1 MVRYAFVI
9 DLARC
14 VGCRSCMEACKVEN
28 NTTKGIFWMDVF
40 KLEDGEY
47 PNVKQYFLPRP
58 CQHCTHPSCVPVCP
72 VGARFKRE
80 DGLVLTDFDRCIG
93 CRYCIVACPY
103 GVGYFNW
110 KKPED
115 NDYFLWETEGK
126 GELGSGSVKDG
137 TRGVLP
143 PNKNPDHER
152 KYEGVN
158 VSGGSHYMGVAE
170 KCTWCVHRLDK
181 GLSPAC
187 VQMCPMFVLNFGDMD
202 DPESKVSELVT
213 TRPHFKLLEE
223 LGNEPNVF
231 YINKTP
237 PTHEA
242 RNLDIRRTWE

>member
-93 CRYCIVACPY
+93 CRYCIIACPY

-158 VSGGSHYMGVAE
+158 VSGAPAGQGPEPGLRPDVSHVRAE
-170 KCTWCVHRLDK
+170 LR
-181 GLSPAC
+181 
-187 VQMCPMFVLNFGDMD
+187 
-202 DPESKVSELVT
+202 
-213 TRPHFKLLEE
+213 
-223 LGNEPNVF
+223 
-231 YINKTP
+231 
-237 PTHEA
+237 
-242 RNLDIRRTWE
+242 